1 MSHPDDPPII
11 TSLREKF
18 TRYTR
23 ELAADSRTRLHV
35 FDRPRAPTH
44 PAPVFEKELEGRLSQ
59 LHPKFNMVDGR
70 VIDAIEA
77 ARLRSAVLA
86 FVRTE
91 VLPALRAPS
100 PDDAL
105 YVLARVEFCGFDDLE
120 SERPAILAAKAAKFP
135 PPPMATWPEI
145 AELRLAAEMYPA
157 SCVLRPPAKSVYFA
171 TLAKEDRTPIPEP
184 LLGLYAAFDGFDLAS
199 RLTRHWPVFSLLDG
213 DSVGRSEAEVSRGF
227 PARAI
232 VFGGEDELGL
242 SVYRDRQKKWWLVY
256 DYEYNPIAKKPF
268 DVRELLRFGLSR
280 IHATEEE
287 LRTTRSWDAFFGCA
301 R

>member
-1 MSHPDDPPII
+1 MAHPDEHPII
-11 TSLREKF
+11 TSLRETF

-23 ELAADSRTRLHV
+23 GLAAGTTGRLSE
-35 FDRPRAPTH
+35 FGRARAPTD
-44 PAPVFEKELEGRLSQ
+44 PSLVFPKELEGRLNQ
-59 LHPKFNMVDGR
+59 LHPKLNMVDGR
-70 VIDAIEA
+70 VIDANEA
-77 ARLRSAVLA
+77 AKLRAAVLA
-86 FVRTE
+86 FVRSE
-91 VLPALRAPS
+91 VLPVLCATS

-105 YVLARVEFCGFDDLE
+105 FILPNAKVCGFDDLE
-120 SERPAILAAKAAKFP
+120 SERHRILASRAAKFS

-171 TLAKEDRTPIPEP
+171 TTAKEDGTPIPEP

-199 RLTRHWPVFSLLDG
+199 RLTPRWPVFSLLDG
-213 DSVGRSEAEVSRGF
+213 ASVGRSEAEVSRGF

-256 DYEYNPIAKKPF
+256 DYEYNPIAKKRF